1 MYLNES
7 TSGFLSFSLI
17 TYKVSIYQWHSF
29 HNGICNKLTLTLEPL
44 FLQCLYD
51 HPVYVTRYCCHHS
64 RGCWKFK
71 EWSSYSPGRFIL
83 IVFIVYICFLGETKS
98 SQKRRWPINMQTYR
112 FVFQAFFL
120 FQHVKFTIYIV
131 HVNNW
136 CIIYAPISKDPLL
149 RFSGT
154 L

>member
-64 RGCWKFK
+64 RRCWKFK
-71 EWSSYSPGRFIL
+71 EWSSYSPGRFSFNRLYNVLLHLGL
-83 IVFIVYICFLGETKS
+83 IYNVKPKALMTDQYANFKICFPS
-98 SQKRRWPINMQTYR
+98 M
-112 FVFQAFFL
+112 FF
-120 FQHVKFTIYIV
+120 FISTCEIHNIHCTI
-131 HVNNW
+131 
-136 CIIYAPISKDPLL
+136 
-149 RFSGT
+149 
-154 L
+154 